1 MHEIDLNNWNRYTQ
15 YKWFSSFSNPT
26 YSINKEMDVTDLVN
40 YVHKEK
46 KSFFVCFLYILM
58 KGLNSVDELRIRYV
72 NGKVIMYDDI
82 NPSYTVMTNS
92 GTFENVNSRN
102 YDNFLDFYK
111 NIKNDVEK
119 AKIKDKI
126 KDTYNDS
133 KLYNEYYI
141 TCLPWLDFSGLTHP
155 IPDDIESLSVPRIC
169 FGKYKKVNNRYVM
182 MLNINVS
189 HAFVD
194 GYPLSQAFINI
205 QKLLDDINSSLK

>member
-1 MHEIDLNNWNRYTQ
+1 MHEINLETWNRYTQ

-46 KSFFVCFLYILM
+46 KSFFVSFLYFLM
-58 KGLNSVDELRIRYV
+58 KGLNSIEELRIRYV

-82 NPSYTVMTNS
+82 NPSYTVMTKS
-92 GTFENVNSRN
+92 GTFENVNSKN
-102 YDNFLDFYK
+102 FDNFNDFYK
-111 NIKNDVEK
+111 NVKNDVDN
-119 AKIKDKI
+119 AKEKDKI

-141 TCLPWLDFSGLTHP
+141 TCLPWIDFSGLTHP
-155 IPDDIESLSVPRIC
+155 IPDDLESLSVPRVC
-169 FGKYKKVNNRYVM
+169 FGKYREVNGRYMM
-182 MLNINVS
+182 MLNINVN

-205 QKLLDDINSSLK
+205 QSLLDDINNSLK